1 MDSRE
6 IAVERV
12 AAGQR
17 GRFTRAQVREIVGDP
32 QRARNLTTRRLRS
45 GRWRRLS
52 SRVLMLPGA
61 PQGNLE
67 SIWTAHLHLGTDSV
81 VSHMSAASLWKFPGV
96 PPGRL
101 ELLVPRGSNRRFE
114 GATVYQRGDLTPL
127 DVAAIDGLAVTTVSR
142 TLADLSPAVSRP
154 RMDMLVDHALL
165 ERLTTPRALT
175 AQLEHL
181 RRRGKSIG
189 TFADCLAERLPGV
202 ATESSVL
209 ERELTALL
217 ERAGIPAGI
226 AQHPA
231 PGRPGD
237 REGLVDRA
245 WPDLRWVVEADG
257 RRWHAREAAMAIDR
271 ARDRNAQAAGWLVT
285 RLTYDD
291 LVRRRD
297 ATAMDLAAVHSQRVS
312 DLHSRE
318 RHAG

>member
-1 MDSRE
+1 M
-6 IAVERV
+6 AVERV

-17 GRFTRAQVREIVGDP
+17 GRFTRAQVREVIGDS

-61 PQGNLE
+61 PQGTLE

-81 VSHMSAASLWKFPGV
+81 VSHMSAAGLWKFPGV
-96 PPGRL
+96 PPGQP
-101 ELLVPRGSNRRFE
+101 EFLVPRGSNRRFE

-127 DVAAIDGLAVTTVSR
+127 DIATIDGLPVTTVSR
-142 TLADLSPAVSRP
+142 TLADLSAAVSRS

-165 ERLTTPRALT
+165 ERLTTPRALA
-175 AQLEHL
+175 AQVEHL

-189 TFADCLAERLPGV
+189 TFADCLAGRLPG
-202 ATESSVL
+202 AAMESSVL
-209 ERELTALL
+209 ERELSAVL
-217 ERAGIPAGI
+217 EKAGIQAGI
-226 AQHPA
+226 AQHSA

-245 WPDLRWVVEADG
+245 WPELRWVVEADG

-271 ARDRNAQAAGWLVT
+271 VRDRNAQAVGWLVT

-291 LVRRRD
+291 LVRNPEAAAR
-297 ATAMDLAAVHSQRVS
+297 DLAAVHSQRLR
-312 DLHSRE
+312 DFGSRE
-318 RHAG
+318 RRAG